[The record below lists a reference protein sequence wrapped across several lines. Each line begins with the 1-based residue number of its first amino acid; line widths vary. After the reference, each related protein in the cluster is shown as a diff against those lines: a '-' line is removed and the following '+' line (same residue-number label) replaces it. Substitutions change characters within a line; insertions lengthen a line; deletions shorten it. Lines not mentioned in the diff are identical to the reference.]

1 MIASRALMS
10 MALAGVDLFAAIVFC
25 GTSEGIA
32 QVRLLMLA
40 SCLASILLTHALLC
54 FCQAWQKRWDPIN
67 LLVTVGLVPT
77 LCLAGVAATAI
88 SEILKS

>member
-1 MIASRALMS
+1 MRC
-10 MALAGVDLFAAIVFC
+10 FVF
-25 GTSEGIA
+25 
-32 QVRLLMLA
+32 
-40 SCLASILLTHALLC
+40 
-54 FCQAWQKRWDPIN
+54 QAWQKRWDPIN